1 MAGHV
6 SGLTIRR
13 AVFSDLQPIIEI
25 YAADDTGGH
34 SDGWSDASRT
44 AYEAAMRAIL
54 MSPANRLFVAVLDE
68 AVIDTGR
75 GLKGEGGRIV
85 GTFQLTIIPGLV
97 GGGRTRAKVE
107 SVHVAQDLRGRRI
120 GEAMMAR
127 AVDEARTAGAGIIEL
142 SSNKKR
148 TDAHRFYERLGFA
161 KSHEGFKLSL

>member
-1 MAGHV
+1 MNGV
-6 SGLTIRR
+6 TIRR
-13 AVFSDLQPIIEI
+13 AVFADLQAIVAI
-25 YAADDTGGH
+25 YAADDKGGH
-34 SDGWSDASRT
+34 GDGWSEASRP
-44 AYEAAMRAIL
+44 AYEAAMRAVL
-54 MSPANRLFVAVLDE
+54 MSPTNRLFVAVLDE

-107 SVHVAQDLRGRRI
+107 SVHVARDMRGRRI
-120 GEAMMAR
+120 GEAMMSR
-127 AVDEARTAGAGIIEL
+127 AVEEARSAGARIMEL

-148 TDAHRFYERLGFA
+148 TDAHRFYERLGFS